1 MKQRITLL
9 LLMVLTFASSASFGL
24 ISPTQ
29 EITTPNQQNTETIQ
43 IGWQDL
49 KGKVA
54 PYYDPFRELT
64 QQQIY
69 NLSIYGRVLELQKEM
84 PNRVT
89 DKMVQM
95 REEAKAKL
103 MADKIDIDGLFA
115 QREIIVAKRRKAA
128 MATNSLLKNREI
140 QIAGYLLALEFDQ
153 GLVTEFLLVPT
164 VGACSH
170 KPVPAANQLILVKSK
185 QPFDAGSPYLPIR
198 VTGTLQT
205 NQQDKQLNLVDGN
218 KQVQMAYFI
227 DDASVSKF

>member
-1 MKQRITLL
+1 MKQRFTLL
-9 LLMVLTFASSASFGL
+9 LLMVLTFAPSASFGL

-95 REEAKAKL
+95 GEEAKAKL

>member
-1 MKQRITLL
+1 MKQRFTLL

-24 ISPTQ
+24 ISPSQ

-84 PNRVT
+84 PSRVT

-95 REEAKAKL
+95 GEEAKAKL

-218 KQVQMAYFI
+218 KQVQMAYLI
-227 DDASVSKF
+227 DDASISKF